1 VPTIVI
7 PYRGDA
13 KRRLPPSIRA
23 AVAIAVLGD
32 VVAAALEV
40 GRVLVVTDDRAVVPA
55 DAEWVTDPGEG
66 LGAAVEAGLADVDG
80 HALVVNADLPCVT
93 PEALRS
99 LADAG
104 LALVEAS
111 DGTTNALSLPDPKL
125 FAPLYGPGSADR
137 FRAHAPFATACIPEL
152 EMDVDTEADLER
164 LVLLV
169 GPRTRALLAVP
180 A

>member
-13 KRRLPPSIRA
+13 KRRLPSAIRA
-23 AVAIAVLGD
+23 AAAIAMLGD

-55 DAEWVTDPGEG
+55 GAEVVADPGNG
-66 LGAAVEAGLADVDG
+66 LGSAVEAGLAQVDG
-80 HALVVNADLPCVT
+80 HALVVNADLPCAT
-93 PEALRS
+93 PDALRH
-99 LADAG
+99 LAAAG

-111 DGTTNALSLPDPKL
+111 DGTTNALSLPDPSV
-125 FAPLYGPGSADR
+125 FAPLYGAGSAER
-137 FRAHAPFATACIPEL
+137 FRAHAPFATARIPEL
-152 EMDVDTEADLER
+152 EVDVDTDSDLENLPLR
-164 LVLLV
+164 S
-169 GPRTRALLAVP
+169 GTRTRTLLAVT